1 MLMKLSKSIPEPANT
16 SAVPKTDST
25 GNNDWRPG
33 ASLEVMK
40 IRAALL
46 ARIRSFFEQ
55 NGVLEVDTPALSRFG
70 CTDPAIESFRSAYRG
85 PHSADGLPLYLH
97 TSPEFFMKRLLAAGC
112 GPIYQLAHVFRN
124 GESGRRHNPE
134 FMMLE
139 WYRPG
144 MDHHALMD
152 EIEALLAFALEGFFD
167 YHPARR
173 ISYRQWF
180 LDATGLDPWS
190 DSVSAFRQFAGQQLD
205 AMPAG
210 MDDAEL
216 DPWLDL
222 LVTHW
227 LEPRHADQML
237 FVVDYPPSQAAL
249 ARIREDPLA
258 VAERFELFLHGVEL
272 ANGFHELLDAGQQC
286 QRFKNEN
293 RVREQSGQASVDYDE
308 HLVAALQS
316 GLPACSGVAIGFDR
330 LVMLAAGLP
339 ELDAAM
345 PFSFQRV

>member
-1 MLMKLSKSIPEPANT
+1 MKLSKSIPEPANT

-25 GNNDWRPG
+25 GNNDWRPA

-40 IRAALL
+40 IRATLL
-46 ARIRSFFEQ
+46 ARIRSFFAQ

-85 PHSADGLPLYLH
+85 SHSADGLPLYLH

-152 EIEALLAFALEGFFD
+152 EIEVLLAFALEGFFD
-167 YHPARR
+167 YRPAKR

-210 MDDAEL
+210 MDDDEL

-227 LEPRHADQML
+227 LEPRHADQAL
-237 FVVDYPPSQAAL
+237 FVVDYPTSQAAL
-249 ARIREDPLA
+249 ARIREEPLA

-316 GLPACSGVAIGFDR
+316 GLPDCSGVAIGFDR
-330 LVMLAAGLP
+330 LVMLAAGLA